1 LEYLLIKKLLEWDDT
16 NLKEQRGEGSDD
28 KKERDVKWM
37 LKL

>member
-16 NLKEQRGEGSDD
+16 NLKEDRGEGSMG
-28 KKERDVKWM
+28 KKRKDLECM